1 MRKYKSPRLCLNL
14 VKIDSKFLNL
24 PKIRTYL
31 KVTEHIAGAKSTLF
45 SFEVLP
51 SLKGR
56 DIQDLFSGVD
66 PLIEFNP
73 SFINVTYHREEF
85 VFKKLSNG
93 LHERRSTRKR
103 PGTVSICA
111 AIKNKYGV
119 DTVPHLICGGF
130 SRDETESALLDMHYL
145 GMNNVLALRGDPV
158 KGESIFVP
166 ERDGHAHASTLV
178 KQISE
183 MNNGNYLDDEI
194 VEGIPTDF
202 CIGVAGYPEKHF
214 EAQNLKTDL
223 RHLKEKVDAGAHY
236 IVTQLFFDNQKY
248 FAFVDACRK
257 SGIDVPIIP
266 GIKPITT
273 LKHIQFLPKTFYI
286 DLPEALAD
294 ELEKCK
300 TSEQAMQVGIEW
312 SIQQVKEL
320 ISHGVPC
327 IHFYTMGKSDAV
339 RRIVKAAY

>member
-1 MRKYKSPRLCLNL
+1 M
-14 VKIDSKFLNL
+14 
-24 PKIRTYL
+24 
-31 KVTEHIAGAKSTLF
+31 KVTEHLDKAKSTLF

-56 DIQDLFSGVD
+56 DIQDLFDGID
-66 PLIEFNP
+66 PLLEFNP

-93 LHERRSTRKR
+93 LHEKRSTRKR

-145 GMNNVLALRGDPV
+145 GMDNVLALRGDPV
-158 KGESIFVP
+158 KGESVFVP
-166 ERDGHAHASTLV
+166 EKDGHANASTLV
-178 KQISE
+178 RQIVG
-183 MNNGNYLDDEI
+183 MNQGNYLDDEI

-223 RHLKEKVDAGAHY
+223 RYLKEKVDAGAHY
-236 IVTQLFFDNQKY
+236 IVTQLFFDNQK
-248 FAFVDACRK
+248 FFSFVEACRK
-257 SGIDVPIIP
+257 AGIQVPIIP
-266 GIKPITT
+266 GLKPITT
-273 LKHIQFLPKTFYI
+273 LKHISFLPKTFHI
-286 DLPEALAD
+286 DIPEALAD

-300 TSEQAMQVGIEW
+300 NNEQVMRVGIEW
-312 SIQQVKEL
+312 GIQQAKDL
-320 ISHGVPC
+320 IQQGTPC
-327 IHFYTMGKSDAV
+327 IHFYTMGKSEAV
-339 RRIVKAAY
+339 KQIVKGAY